1 MSSELAARKVNNVC
15 LFRDLLPRRIN
26 LFALIDHGSI
36 AEPKSFIATSVMWS
50 LQKVINSKKTLSHLG
65 ISIRGNTSNI
75 DSLSIWSTPMET
87 VVPLLITH
95 HSKLFREALRH
106 LFPNTRFRPV
116 HAAPDLD
123 QVSESYLAAGGNCV
137 WLIGVERY
145 TAATNS
151 LACRVGA
158 IAPGV
163 KRVVLAAS
171 QATEDP
177 MIAINSGA
185 CGFLCEDISPEQL
198 IKSLE
203 LIVDGEMV
211 VHGQPFQQAQ
221 QLLTSLTQTPPAE
234 PVLQEERVNGATA
247 AIECRTA
254 GANAVAPVSVGSI
267 AVASVIDTSHDLERE
282 LSNRERLIMQ
292 RLISGNSNKAIARDL
307 VITEAT
313 VKVHIKA
320 ILRKLRL
327 RNRTQAAIWAREHLF
342 RSGNHKDTDPRF

>member
-1 MSSELAARKVNNVC
+1 
-15 LFRDLLPRRIN
+15 
-26 LFALIDHGSI
+26 
-36 AEPKSFIATSVMWS
+36 
-50 LQKVINSKKTLSHLG
+50 
-65 ISIRGNTSNI
+65 
-75 DSLSIWSTPMET
+75 MET

-95 HSKLFREALRH
+95 RSKLFREALRQ
-106 LFPNTRFRPV
+106 LLTNTRFRPV

-123 QVSESYLAAGGNCV
+123 QASEGYLAPGGNCV
-137 WLIGVERY
+137 WLIGVEKY

-158 IAPGV
+158 IAPDV

-171 QATEDP
+171 QAIEDP
-177 MIAINSGA
+177 MIAINSGV
-185 CGFLCEDISPEQL
+185 CGFLCEDISPDQL

-211 VHGQPFQQAQ
+211 VHGHALQQAR
-221 QLLTSLTQTPPAE
+221 QLLTKMETPVAE
-234 PVLQEERVNGATA
+234 TVLQQERINGGATA
-247 AIECRTA
+247 IERRPA
-254 GANAVAPVSVGSI
+254 GALAPVSDGSL
-267 AVASVIDTSHDLERE
+267 AVASVIDHGPDLERE

-342 RSGNHKDTDPRF
+342 RSGNHKDADPRF

>member
-1 MSSELAARKVNNVC
+1 
-15 LFRDLLPRRIN
+15 
-26 LFALIDHGSI
+26 
-36 AEPKSFIATSVMWS
+36 
-50 LQKVINSKKTLSHLG
+50 
-65 ISIRGNTSNI
+65 
-75 DSLSIWSTPMET
+75 MET

-95 HSKLFREALRH
+95 RSKLFREALRQ
-106 LFPNTRFRPV
+106 LLTNTRFRPV

-123 QVSESYLAAGGNCV
+123 QASEGYLAPGGNCV
-137 WLIGVERY
+137 WLIGVEKY

-158 IAPGV
+158 IAPDV

-171 QATEDP
+171 QAIEDP
-177 MIAINSGA
+177 MIAINGGV
-185 CGFLCEDISPEQL
+185 CGFLCEDISPDQL

-211 VHGQPFQQAQ
+211 VHGHALQQAR
-221 QLLTSLTQTPPAE
+221 QLLTKMETPVAE
-234 PVLQEERVNGATA
+234 TVLQQERINGGATA
-247 AIECRTA
+247 IERRPA
-254 GANAVAPVSVGSI
+254 GALAPVSDGSL
-267 AVASVIDTSHDLERE
+267 AVASVIDHGPDLERE

-342 RSGNHKDTDPRF
+342 RSGNHKDVGPRF

>member
-1 MSSELAARKVNNVC
+1 
-15 LFRDLLPRRIN
+15 
-26 LFALIDHGSI
+26 
-36 AEPKSFIATSVMWS
+36 
-50 LQKVINSKKTLSHLG
+50 
-65 ISIRGNTSNI
+65 
-75 DSLSIWSTPMET
+75 MET

-95 HSKLFREALRH
+95 RSKLFREALRQ
-106 LFPNTRFRPV
+106 LLTNTRFRPV

-123 QVSESYLAAGGNCV
+123 QASEGYLAPGGNCV
-137 WLIGVERY
+137 WLMGVEKY

-158 IAPGV
+158 IAPDV

-171 QATEDP
+171 QAIEDP
-177 MIAINSGA
+177 MIAINSGV
-185 CGFLCEDISPEQL
+185 CGFLCEDISPDQL

-211 VHGQPFQQAQ
+211 VHGHAFQQAR
-221 QLLTSLTQTPPAE
+221 QLLTNLTESPAVE
-234 PVLQEERVNGATA
+234 TVLEKERANGAVT
-247 AIECRTA
+247 AIERRPA
-254 GANAVAPVSVGSI
+254 GAGAPVSVGSV
-267 AVASVIDTSHDLERE
+267 AVATVIDHGPDLERE

-342 RSGNHKDTDPRF
+342 RSGNHKDADPRF